1 MKEGEPLSTILA
13 GTLLLT
19 ATGLFA
25 QVVGFLY
32 RMLLSRLIGAET
44 MGLYQLVMPVYSM
57 LMSMTAVGLTVAVST
72 LSARYHALGDDGAVK
87 ALLRR
92 ALRAFFLLAVPLGLA
107 VAVLSDPISVYV
119 LGDARTRLGVVLLVP
134 CILLTGV
141 ENLHKHCFYGIGRVR
156 PPAAVETAEQVIR
169 AAAVLLLL
177 AALLPRSAEETVGI
191 IVLGMVLCE
200 VFSACAL
207 TLLFRRHWRRFPP
220 GPAGEEVSMRRLASI
235 ALPVGA
241 TSLLGTALGS
251 VNSVLIPAKLVEGGM
266 PLSEAMS
273 EFGVLCGM
281 TLPMLGLPTGFIGAL
296 CLVMVPDLSRRV
308 AGGDRRAAAGF
319 LNRVMSATSLL
330 MAPAM
335 ALLAVIGPT
344 VGQALF
350 RDGRVGELILPL
362 AVGTLLGCWQSVL
375 SGALNGLGLQ
385 GKAARNA
392 ILSDAVQL
400 AFTFFAVS
408 RFGLAG
414 FAAGYVASGAVG
426 AGLNLACV
434 LRAAGLRTEW
444 FAWFVRPL
452 LAAAFMGL
460 WCNLLFRIM
469 IDAGCGHG
477 WASLVCAALGIAV
490 YCAALLAQGLSAT
503 DLFARAGAYFRRK
516 RSVL

>member
-1 MKEGEPLSTILA
+1 MSTILA

-44 MGLYQLVMPVYSM
+44 MGLYQLVVPVYSV
-57 LMSMTAVGLTVAVST
+57 LMSVTAVGLTVAVST
-72 LSARYHALGDDGAVK
+72 LSARYHALGDDGAVRSV
-87 ALLRR
+87 LRR
-92 ALRAFFLLAVPLGLA
+92 ALKSFFLLAVPLGLA
-107 VAVLSDPISVYV
+107 VAALSDPISVYV
-119 LGDARTRLGVVLLVP
+119 LGDARTRLGVVVLVP
-134 CILLTGV
+134 CMLLTGV

-177 AALLPRSAEETVGI
+177 AALLPRSAEETVGVI
-191 IVLGMVLCE
+191 ALGMVLCE

-220 GPAGEEVSMRRLASI
+220 GPAREEIGGRRLAAI

-241 TSLLGTALGS
+241 TSLLGTLLGS

-266 PLSEAMS
+266 TLSEAMS

-281 TLPMLGLPTGFIGAL
+281 TLPLLNLPTGFIGAL

-319 LNRVMSATSLL
+319 LDRVMSATSLL

-335 ALLAVIGPT
+335 ALLAVVGPT
-344 VGQALF
+344 VGRALF
-350 RDGRVGELILPL
+350 RDGRVGELIVSL

-385 GKAARNA
+385 GRAARNA

-414 FAAGYVASGAVG
+414 FAAGYVASGLAG
-426 AGLNLACV
+426 AGLNLASV
-434 LRAAGLRTEW
+434 LRAAGLRVRA
-444 FAWFVRPL
+444 FRWFVRPL
-452 LAAAFMGL
+452 LAAGLMGL
-460 WCNLLFRIM
+460 WCNLMFRVM
-469 IDAGCGHG
+469 IDAGCGRG
-477 WASLVCAALGIAV
+477 WSVLVCAALGLAV
-490 YCAALLAQGLSAT
+490 YAAALLAQGLSAAA
-503 DLFARAGAYFRRK
+503 LLPRAGAYFKRR
-516 RSVL
+516 RRAL